1 MSKFAIIKI
10 QLFFKNKNIIHL
22 ILNTTQTILENAKQS
37 ILSQSESI
45 AKLTQYLTEDFAK
58 TVQLIFDS
66 KGRLVVTGIGKS
78 AIIAQ
83 KIVATLNSTGTPS
96 IFLHAAEA
104 IHGDLGMIQ
113 KGDVVLCISKKW
125 K

>member
-1 MSKFAIIKI
+1 
-10 QLFFKNKNIIHL
+10 
-22 ILNTTQTILENAKQS
+22 LNTTQTIIENAKQS

-66 KGRLVVTGIGKS
+66 KGRLGVTGIGKS

-96 IFLHAAEA
+96 ILVILVFK
-104 IHGDLGMIQ
+104 IVIS
-113 KGDVVLCISKKW
+113 VSKKSV
-125 K
+125 KIFVICHN